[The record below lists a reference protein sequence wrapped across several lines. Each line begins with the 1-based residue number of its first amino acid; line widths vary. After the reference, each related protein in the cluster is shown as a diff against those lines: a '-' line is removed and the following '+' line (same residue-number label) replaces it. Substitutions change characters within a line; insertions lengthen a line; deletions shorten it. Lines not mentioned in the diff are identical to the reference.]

1 MQAAFK
7 GPEIS
12 IHALLAESDGPRCKG
27 PWACFPFLSTLS
39 LRRATIRPHQRH
51 FAADISI
58 HALLAESDEAEDGYK
73 DTVTE
78 FLSTLSLRRAT
89 VEEVSGDTWTR
100 DFYPRSPCG
109 ERPRLATRSRH
120 YPMDFYPR
128 SPCGERHDTSSLMQC
143 QAKFLSTLSLRRATV
158 IFRKRDTPSQFLS
171 TLSLRRA
178 TIQVMARL
186 MEHLFLSTL
195 SLRRATGKLARCNC
209 QQHHFYPRSP
219 CGERLFHRYCYAAST
234 RFLSTLSLRRA
245 TGKYIPYPATWLFLS
260 TLSLRRATAHC
271 FMSSKINTNFY
282 PRSPCG
288 ERHTRNGTS
297 WAMPYF
303 YPRSPCGERLDPE
316 SLRPTAKWIS
326 IHALLA
332 ESDYLCLLACYQ
344 VGLFLSTLSLRRAT
358 NPAGQSLQSTCISI
372 HALLAESDDHLGLVA
387 PPNAKISIHAL
398 LAESDYRKPA

>member
-109 ERPRLATRSRH
+109 ER
-120 YPMDFYPR
+120 
-128 SPCGERHDTSSLMQC
+128 HDTSSLMQC

-178 TIQVMARL
+178 TRFGRVIDVQFV
-186 MEHLFLSTL
+186 FLSTL
-195 SLRRATGKLARCNC
+195 SLRRAT
-209 QQHHFYPRSP
+209 RSIQDQFP
-219 CGERLFHRYCYAAST
+219 M
-234 RFLSTLSLRRA
+234 TL
-245 TGKYIPYPATWLFLS
+245 
-260 TLSLRRATAHC
+260 
-271 FMSSKINTNFY
+271 
-282 PRSPCG
+282 
-288 ERHTRNGTS
+288 
-297 WAMPYF
+297 
-303 YPRSPCGERLDPE
+303 
-316 SLRPTAKWIS
+316 
-326 IHALLA
+326 
-332 ESDYLCLLACYQ
+332 
-344 VGLFLSTLSLRRAT
+344 
-358 NPAGQSLQSTCISI
+358 
-372 HALLAESDDHLGLVA
+372 
-387 PPNAKISIHAL
+387 
-398 LAESDYRKPA
+398 